1 MSDIE
6 SLRDQWKELYSKILP
21 SLALSKSPKQSHWPV
36 HVDHCFG
43 RIILDAIIGE
53 GGPWHAKL
61 KGPAVKN
68 MTAEQLQNCVNLG
81 QAIADGKEN
90 LVELDDKSL
99 SGRGKAPK
107 KRKHNENDETGKEKK
122 AKKEQ
127 IEGKADS
134 KKQPDIINTMKA
146 YSKSTPSTKVS
157 QSPDKG
163 EGPKSEESDKNH
175 PSDSESDS
183 PSSMEKIAHLIHTS
197 SLTPYRQ
204 RVLLAL
210 LQVPRGHYTTYAA
223 MSNFL
228 DSSARAVGNAM
239 RNNPFAPKVPCHRV
253 VAADGSIGGFGG
265 EWGAEGKFAAEKK
278 RLLRAEG
285 VKFDGKGKV
294 VGSVWKGFMV
304 KS

>member
-1 MSDIE
+1 MSNIE
-6 SLRDQWKELYSKILP
+6 LLREQWKELYSNTLP
-21 SLALSKSPKQSHWPV
+21 SLALSKSPKQPHWPV

-43 RIILDAIIGE
+43 RIVLDAVIGE

-61 KGPAVKN
+61 KGPAVRN
-68 MTAEQLQNCVNLG
+68 MSEEQLQKCVLLG

-90 LVELDDKSL
+90 LLELNEKSL
-99 SGRGKAPK
+99 RGRGKAPK
-107 KRKHNENDETGKEKK
+107 KRKSGDDDAEAKDGDGGQAKK
-122 AKKEQ
+122 AKREGNKEQ
-127 IEGKADS
+127 LDTGDHGDVHS
-134 KKQPDIINTMKA
+134 
-146 YSKSTPSTKVS
+146 
-157 QSPDKG
+157 
-163 EGPKSEESDKNH
+163 SETVK
-175 PSDSESDS
+175 DS
-183 PSSMEKIAHLIHTS
+183 PQDETTSNNIALFDEVAHLIRTS
-197 SLTPYRQ
+197 GLTPYRQ

-210 LQVPRGHYTTYAA
+210 LQVPPGNHTTYAA
-223 MSNFL
+223 ISNFL

-294 VGSVWKGFMV
+294 VGATWKQFEAKV
-304 KS
+304 